1 MLIFTIIA
9 IVIIFF
15 LWFNTSVYDYKSFY
29 ENFSYRWRIDRN
41 SERRLPFT
49 LWKVIGLALLLIPW
63 WNIGIFFIYL
73 IWYIKRAS
81 RPDEYRECVIYEL
94 DVEKYSSFIC
104 DVFSFIGK
112 ILNKR
117 IV

>member
-9 IVIIFF
+9 IAIIFF
-15 LWFNTSVYDYKSFY
+15 LWFNTSVYDYKRC
-29 ENFSYRWRIDRN
+29 SYWDIDEE

-49 LWKVIGLALLLIPW
+49 IWRIIGLTLLLIPW
-63 WNIGIFFIYL
+63 FNIPIFIVYLVWYLKRMSEPDGNKECIIYRL
-73 IWYIKRAS
+73 NVK
-81 RPDEYRECVIYEL
+81 
-94 DVEKYSSFIC
+94 KYSPFLYNIINS
-104 DVFSFIGK
+104 IGK